1 MSSERP
7 RVVIGAGGT
16 GGHIYPGLATADAI
30 RRAEPD
36 AEITFIGTP
45 KGLEQRLIPAEGYAL
60 ELVDMVPWGGARK
73 APLFGAAVT
82 RATIQAGRI
91 LARTRPQIV
100 LGMGGYPSLPVVI
113 AARRRGVPVILHESG
128 AVAGRANMLA
138 ARMTRNVALAFGA
151 AARSFPRHTAR
162 IVGMPLSAELAMF
175 DGAALRAEA
184 RAEYDV
190 PEGVVLV
197 LVNGGSQGSVR
208 LNELALGLAQRW
220 LDRDDVRIVLK
231 AGAAHI
237 DNVTA
242 LVEDYGVGR
251 VLRAVRYL
259 DRMPTAYAAADIA
272 VCRSGAGT
280 VAELATCGLPAV
292 LVPYPFAPDDHQTA
306 NARVLE
312 EAGAAL
318 LIADHDATADTVGPE
333 LEALFGSDKLRSM
346 VDAAG
351 ASTHAGAADALASW
365 ALELGSRT
373 L

>member
-1 MSSERP
+1 MSAERP

-30 RRAEPD
+30 RRAAPD
-36 AEITFIGTP
+36 AEVTFIGTP

-60 ELVDMVPWGGARK
+60 ELVDMVPWGGARR
-73 APLFGAAVT
+73 APLFGVAVS
-82 RATIQAGRI
+82 RATLQAGSI
-91 LARTRPQIV
+91 FARTRPQVV

-113 AARRRGVPVILHESG
+113 AARRRRVPVILHESG

-138 ARMTRNVALAFGA
+138 ARMTRHVALAFSA

-162 IVGMPLSAELAMF
+162 VVGMPLSPELATF
-175 DGAALRAEA
+175 DRDALRAEA

-190 PEGVVLV
+190 AEGVTLV

-220 LDRDDVRIVLK
+220 RERDDVRIVLK

-237 DNVTA
+237 DNVAA
-242 LVEDYGVGR
+242 LVESSGVGR
-251 VLRAVRYL
+251 VVRAVRYL
-259 DRMPTAYAAADIA
+259 DRMPTAYAAADVAI
-272 VCRSGAGT
+272 CRAGAGT

-306 NARVLE
+306 NARVLTD
-312 EAGAAL
+312 AGAAL
-318 LIADHDATADTVGPE
+318 LVADHDATPETVGPQ
-333 LEALFGSDKLRSM
+333 LESLFGTDKLRTM

-351 ASTHAGAADALASW
+351 ASTHAGAADALAAW
-365 ALELGSRT
+365 ALELRR
-373 L
+373 

>member
-1 MSSERP
+1 MNGDRP

-30 RRAEPD
+30 RRAHPE

-45 KGLEQRLIPAEGYAL
+45 KGLEQRLIPAEGYPL
-60 ELVDMVPWGGARK
+60 ELVDMVPWGGARRV
-73 APLFGAAVT
+73 PMFGAAVV
-82 RATIQAGRI
+82 RASLQAGRI
-91 LARTRPQIV
+91 LARARPQVV

-113 AARRRGVPVILHESG
+113 AARRRRVPVILHESG

-138 ARMTRNVALAFGA
+138 ARMTRNVALAFSA

-162 IVGMPLSAELAMF
+162 IVGMPLSEELATF
-175 DGAALRAEA
+175 DRGALRSEA
-184 RAEYDV
+184 RAEYGV
-190 PEGVVLV
+190 PDGITLV

-208 LNELALGLAQRW
+208 LNELALGLGARW
-220 LDRDDVRIVLK
+220 IDRDDVRVVLK

-237 DNVTA
+237 DNVGA
-242 LVEDYGVGR
+242 LVEEAGVGH
-251 VLRAVRYL
+251 VLTAVRYL

-306 NARVLE
+306 NARVLGD
-312 EAGAAL
+312 AGAAL
-318 LIADHDATADTVGPE
+318 LVADHDATADNVGPE
-333 LEALFGSDKLRSM
+333 LEALFGSARLRAM

-351 ASTHAGAADALASW
+351 ASSHAGAADALAAW
-365 ALELGSRT
+365 ALELASQTR
-373 L
+373 